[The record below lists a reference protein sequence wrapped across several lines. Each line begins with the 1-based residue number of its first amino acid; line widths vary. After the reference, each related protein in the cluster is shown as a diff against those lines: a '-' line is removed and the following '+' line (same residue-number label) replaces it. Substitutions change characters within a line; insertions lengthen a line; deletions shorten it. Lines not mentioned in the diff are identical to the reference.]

1 MTRHVTETRVTR
13 TCDLA
18 GAAFY
23 YAHGLG
29 LKALEMESP
38 EGKGGALNVNFVFA
52 GGPEL
57 TALADEFQDGNPEVT
72 LEQIRAFVAVLN
84 RRLSR
89 RGRST
94 ATQGDVATGGFTTK
108 GGGL

>member
-1 MTRHVTETRVTR
+1 MTRHAEDIRETR

-29 LKALEMESP
+29 FKALEMESP

-57 TALADEFQDGNPEVT
+57 SALADEFQDGNPEVT
-72 LEQIRAFVAVLN
+72 IEEIKAFVAI
-84 RRLSR
+84 LSR
-89 RGRST
+89 RLKAGC
-94 ATQGDVATGGFTTK
+94 K
-108 GGGL
+108 